1 MPTYGDAE
9 VQPRAAVVI
18 PVKNG
23 GQLLVTVLQ
32 RILEQDTPWPFEVL
46 VIDSGSR
53 DGSQDR
59 VRELGVRLHEIPPGE
74 FGHGRTRNLGVS
86 LTNGEFVAF
95 LTQDAL
101 PADRHWLR
109 RLVEAMELTPDTA
122 GAFGP
127 HLPYPDCNPVTARE
141 LALHFQGFGDAAN
154 VVRLD
159 DPERYAREPG
169 YRQFLHYFSSN
180 NACIRRTAWEHLP
193 LPEVDFAEDQLW
205 AQKAV
210 EAGYAKAYAPDARV
224 YHSHNFGV
232 REGYRRAFD
241 ESRALRRL
249 FGYVLVPNLRHLQG
263 HWRRMVWRDWRWIR
277 ESRLSWWETLLWWWR
292 IPLLNLAKLGGF
304 YLGGRQEHLPDW
316 LVQRLSRDKTLQRS

>member
-1 MPTYGDAE
+1 MSSPADTSSPC
-9 VQPRAAVVI
+9 VSVVI

-23 GQLLVTVLQ
+23 GPLLTEVL
-32 RILEQDTPWPFEVL
+32 RAILDQETPWPFEVL

-59 VRELGVRLHEIPPGE
+59 TRELGVRLHQIPPTE

-86 LTNGEFVAF
+86 LTSGEFVAF

-101 PADRHWLR
+101 PADRHWLSA
-109 RLVEAMELTPDTA
+109 LVAPMELA
-122 GAFGP
+122 GDVAGVFGP
-127 HLPYPDCNPVTARE
+127 HLAYQDCNPITARE
-141 LALHFQGFGDAAN
+141 LGLHFQGFGDSPN

-159 DPERYAREPG
+159 DPDRYARDPG

-180 NACIRRTAWEHLP
+180 NACIRRSVWEHLP
-193 LPEVDFAEDQLW
+193 LPDVDFAEDQLW

-210 EAGYAKAYAPDARV
+210 EAGYAKGYAPDARV

-241 ESRALRRL
+241 ESRALKRL

-263 HWRRMVWRDWRWIR
+263 HWRRMVWRDWQWIR
-277 ESRLSWWETLLWWWR
+277 EARLPWVDTLHWWWR

-304 YLGGRQEHLPDW
+304 YLGGRQESLPEW
-316 LVQRLSRDKTLQRS
+316 LVERLSRDKTLQRS